1 MRRTNKKVVKRILT
15 VGKKDFTLQNTNIR
29 SISHQDYRLASYK
42 FGSNFNLH
50 FTLFGLHSSF

>member
-29 SISHQDYRLASYK
+29 SIAHQDYSLASY
-42 FGSNFNLH
+42 
-50 FTLFGLHSSF
+50 